1 VRVGGTTQR
10 YHILTFLLHTSY
22 YFTLQGRQNVSE
34 RAHIASFIWRWP
46 IVNGD
51 RQDVSC
57 SWDLPSLNRISYHYL
72 DDVEF
77 VPVTGVVFTLNIPAP
92 EVSMARRSGCI
103 RQLYLWHITRVRIFF
118 SDASF
123 SLFAFVF
130 SEKQHGRRSTDANDT
145 AQARTPTNP
154 FHLPSIVQLG
164 QGRQGFVLRP
174 EGNAA
179 SLPFQIPRTQPEAKV
194 RFVPGGIRFPSIHI
208 FLTPGARFASFCIP
222 FPMIAGPDLLS
233 LTSPPKL
240 AEAVRSVARCCRSSR
255 RRTYYSSLSPGCSL
269 QLR

>member
-123 SLFAFVF
+123 SLFACSHSYFRRNNTDTTTRGPGQNSHKSIPPAVDRPTRSRQAGF
-130 SEKQHGRRSTDANDT
+130 SRCVQRGTPLLSFFRPPSNPTRSEGAYCS
-145 AQARTPTNP
+145 RWHPFP
-154 FHLPSIVQLG
+154 FHPHLSHTW
-164 QGRQGFVLRP
+164 R
-174 EGNAA
+174 
-179 SLPFQIPRTQPEAKV
+179 SL
-194 RFVPGGIRFPSIHI
+194 
-208 FLTPGARFASFCIP
+208 RFAAHSISCGWVAAWL
-222 FPMIAGPDLLS
+222 AGW
-233 LTSPPKL
+233 LT
-240 AEAVRSVARCCRSSR
+240 
-255 RRTYYSSLSPGCSL
+255 
-269 QLR
+269 